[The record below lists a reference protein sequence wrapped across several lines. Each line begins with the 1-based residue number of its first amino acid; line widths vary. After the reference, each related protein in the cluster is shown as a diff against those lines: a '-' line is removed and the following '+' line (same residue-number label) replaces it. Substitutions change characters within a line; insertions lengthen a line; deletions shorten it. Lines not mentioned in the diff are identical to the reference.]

1 MKLLSVRLQ
10 NPLNFSIGQT
20 LKGLALSAV
29 SGSPLP
35 TPQTRTL
42 PCGGARVLC
51 VWRIPLLNL
60 ARDQREPYVHIT
72 L

>member
-1 MKLLSVRLQ
+1 MKFLSVRLQ

-35 TPQTRTL
+35 TNPDPDIALRQCPGFVRLANPFAKPRSLNT
-42 PCGGARVLC
+42 GAVCRYY
-51 VWRIPLLNL
+51 
-60 ARDQREPYVHIT
+60 A
-72 L
+72 

>member
-20 LKGLALSAV
+20 FKGLALSAV

-35 TPQTRTL
+35 TTPDTALRQCPGFVRLANPFAKTCSLKT
-42 PCGGARVLC
+42 GAVCRY
-51 VWRIPLLNL
+51 
-60 ARDQREPYVHIT
+60 YV
-72 L
+72 